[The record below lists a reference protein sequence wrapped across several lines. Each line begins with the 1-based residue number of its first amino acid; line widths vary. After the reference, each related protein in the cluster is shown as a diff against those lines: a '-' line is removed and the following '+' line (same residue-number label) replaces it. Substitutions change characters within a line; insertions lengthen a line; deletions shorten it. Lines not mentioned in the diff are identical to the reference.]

1 MDKLNIIGLF
11 NIFVNNEKKMKKN
24 LFIPFIGLFI
34 LAICAFYYFN
44 QVPSQ
49 KLQAKQVPTLLFEAK
64 DFYKN
69 ELIDTQN
76 LGDFYIINFFASWC
90 KPCLAEHP
98 LLMELQSKGIK
109 IIGVNFRDDEDNFI
123 DWIEENGNPFE
134 YVIRDDGSI
143 AYEMGLIGVPETYF
157 IKNTTIQKKI
167 QGPLFYEDIEVYL

>member
-1 MDKLNIIGLF
+1 
-11 NIFVNNEKKMKKN
+11 MKKN

-44 QVPSQ
+44 QAPSQ
-49 KLQAKQVPTLLFEAK
+49 KLEAKQVPPVLFEAK

-69 ELIDTQN
+69 ELIDTQK
-76 LGDFYIINFFASWC
+76 LGDLYIINFFASWC

-123 DWIEENGNPFE
+123 DWIEENGDPFE
-134 YVIRDDGSI
+134 YIIRDDGSI
-143 AYEMGLIGVPETYF
+143 AYEMGLIVVPETYF
-157 IKNTTIQKKI
+157 ITNKKIQKKI
-167 QGPLFYEDIEVYL
+167 QGPLFYEDIETYL

>member
-1 MDKLNIIGLF
+1 
-11 NIFVNNEKKMKKN
+11 MKKN

-34 LAICAFYYFN
+34 LAICGFYYFN
-44 QVPSQ
+44 QAPSQ
-49 KLQAKQVPTLLFEAK
+49 KLEAKQVPPVLFEAK

-69 ELIDTQN
+69 ELIDTQK
-76 LGDFYIINFFASWC
+76 LGDLYIINFFASWC

-134 YVIRDDGSI
+134 YIIRDDGSI

-157 IKNTTIQKKI
+157 INSKIIQKKI
-167 QGPLFYEDIEVYL
+167 QGPLFYEDIETYL

>member
-1 MDKLNIIGLF
+1 
-11 NIFVNNEKKMKKN
+11 MKKN

-34 LAICAFYYFN
+34 LATCAFYYFN
-44 QVPSQ
+44 QAPSQ
-49 KLQAKQVPTLLFEAK
+49 KLEAKQVPPVLFEAK

-123 DWIEENGNPFE
+123 DL
-134 YVIRDDGSI
+134 S
-143 AYEMGLIGVPETYF
+143 LIH
-157 IKNTTIQKKI
+157 I
-167 QGPLFYEDIEVYL
+167 

>member
-1 MDKLNIIGLF
+1 
-11 NIFVNNEKKMKKN
+11 MKKN

-44 QVPSQ
+44 QSPSQ
-49 KLQAKQVPTLLFEAK
+49 KLEAKQVPPVLFEAK

-76 LGDFYIINFFASWC
+76 LGDFYIINFFALWC

-157 IKNTTIQKKI
+157 IKNTTTQKKI
-167 QGPLFYEDIEVYL
+167 QGPLFYEDIEAYL

>member
-1 MDKLNIIGLF
+1 
-11 NIFVNNEKKMKKN
+11 MKKN
-24 LFIPFIGLFI
+24 LFIPFTGLFI
-34 LAICAFYYFN
+34 IAICAFYYFN
-44 QVPSQ
+44 QAPSQ
-49 KLQAKQVPTLLFEAK
+49 KLQAKQVPAILFEAK

-76 LGDFYIINFFASWC
+76 LGDLYIINFFASWC

-123 DWIEENGNPFE
+123 NWIEENGNPFE
-134 YVIRDDGSI
+134 YIIRDDGSI

-157 IKNTTIQKKI
+157 INNKINQKKI
-167 QGPLFYEDIEVYL
+167 QGPLFYEDIETYL

>member
-1 MDKLNIIGLF
+1 
-11 NIFVNNEKKMKKN
+11 MKKN

-34 LAICAFYYFN
+34 LAICGFYYFN
-44 QVPSQ
+44 QAPSQ
-49 KLQAKQVPTLLFEAK
+49 KLEAKLVPQVLFEAK

-69 ELIDTQN
+69 ELIDTQK

-134 YVIRDDGSI
+134 YIIRDDGSI

-157 IKNTTIQKKI
+157 INNKIIQKKI
-167 QGPLFYEDIEVYL
+167 QGPLFYEDIETYL

>member
-1 MDKLNIIGLF
+1 
-11 NIFVNNEKKMKKN
+11 MKKN

-34 LAICAFYYFN
+34 LAICGFYYFN
-44 QVPSQ
+44 QAPSQ
-49 KLQAKQVPTLLFEAK
+49 KLEAKQVPPVLFEAK

-76 LGDFYIINFFASWC
+76 LGDLYIINFFASWC

-134 YVIRDDGSI
+134 YIIRDDGSI

-157 IKNTTIQKKI
+157 ITNKKIQKKI
-167 QGPLFYEDIEVYL
+167 QGPLFYEDIETYL